1 MNPDTPWKAFLAK
14 WPKDLPKRGVLVTV
28 LNDQTPFRSFM
39 LTEEMV
45 LFERINPD
53 PMGARMVLMTYD
65 QIAALKITDVV
76 RESVFAAMGFVGKL
90 SGK

>member
-1 MNPDTPWKAFLAK
+1 MDPETPWKALLTK
-14 WPKDLPKRGVLVTV
+14 WPKDLPKRGVLVSV

-39 LTEEMV
+39 LTDEMV

-53 PMGARMVLMTYD
+53 PLGARMLLLPYD

-76 RESVFAAMGFVGKL
+76 RESVFRALGFVGKL